1 MVTDD
6 EGVRETL
13 TQIGDQTVQGCPL
26 LRGAGVFRSAAD
38 VEAALVTD
46 ADGVTVVVAAVCAYA
61 LHGTAAVDDAVARD
75 VVMVADVTEP
85 SVLDVVAAALLEAQA
100 LAFWRCR
107 AMDDDEC
114 NGTHFLIHN

>member
-46 ADGVTVVVAAVCAYA
+46 ADGVTIVVAAV
-61 LHGTAAVDDAVARD
+61 
-75 VVMVADVTEP
+75 
-85 SVLDVVAAALLEAQA
+85 
-100 LAFWRCR
+100 
-107 AMDDDEC
+107 
-114 NGTHFLIHN
+114 